1 MCAETWE
8 SRWVPSTFKSGDE
21 GKWDTS
27 AGKYYGDAE
36 NKGLHTTTDYRW
48 CANLCVPCCLVCVPC
63 CLVGL
68 EGRVPIEASPGMG
81 IESSFLATYWSEST

>member
-27 AGKYYGDAE
+27 AGKFYGDAE

-48 CANLCVPCCLVCVPC
+48 CANLL
-63 CLVGL
+63 LILFDRTRG
-68 EGRVPIEASPGMG
+68 EGTNRG
-81 IESSFLATYWSEST
+81 ITRGGYGSSHRPPSEGW